1 ILGAMLAGSMTMTPF
16 AISVAL
22 RVSVH

>member
-1 ILGAMLAGSMTMTPF
+1 LAAMLMGSMTLTPF
-16 AISVAL
+16 AISAAL